1 MRQKRICIRIKNTRS
16 KFADESRLGTIEMY
30 TDCKEKMFSYTKDI
44 VINGDGT
51 IIECKWE
58 RTDY

>member
-1 MRQKRICIRIKNTRS
+1 MKQKRIRIKIKNTRS
-16 KFADESRLGTIEMY
+16 KFADGSRLGTIEMC

-44 VINGDGT
+44 IINGDGT
-51 IIECKWE
+51 IIDYKWE